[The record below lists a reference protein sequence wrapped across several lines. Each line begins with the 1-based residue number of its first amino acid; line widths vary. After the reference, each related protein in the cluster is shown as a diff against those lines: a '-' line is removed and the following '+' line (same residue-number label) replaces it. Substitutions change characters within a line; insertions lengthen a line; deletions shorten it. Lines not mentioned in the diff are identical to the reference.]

1 MLAGRNQGQQ
11 RNRQSESFNT
21 MAQIEDKPPDNPPPA
36 SNEPGTLNEQ
46 VEALLEKNESIRR
59 ESAETMQRTK
69 ELLQRIEA
77 HRQ

>member
-1 MLAGRNQGQQ
+1 MNKSKR
-11 RNRQSESFNT
+11 SW
-21 MAQIEDKPPDNPPPA
+21 
-36 SNEPGTLNEQ
+36 
-46 VEALLEKNESIRR
+46 KNESIRR